1 MRILCEALSVSVEDA
16 LLLPA
21 VSAELSGPG
30 IVALTGANGTGK
42 TTLLKTLA
50 GRTLPTQGSCT
61 LYASREGGFTGT
73 PAEYDPAF
81 RAEVASLIDTPPM
94 ARDMTVSEQ
103 LTLVASSWG
112 ATADQAEQAADE
124 LLERLTISQLAG
136 RFPHELSAGQ
146 LQLFA
151 VGLTL
156 SRPGELLLLD
166 EPERHLDDDRVDAV
180 ISVLDERAYAGALVV
195 TATHRAEIIE
205 RCDRRL
211 DLGPESSR

>member
-30 IVALTGANGTGK
+30 VVALTGANGTGK

-50 GRTLPTQGSCT
+50 GRMRPTHGSCMF
-61 LYASREGGFTGT
+61 YASREDGFTG
-73 PAEYDPAF
+73 PPSEHDPTF

-94 ARDMTVSEQ
+94 ARDMTLSEQ

-112 ATADQAEQAADE
+112 ARADRAEQADDE
-124 LLERLTISQLAG
+124 LLDRLTIPQLAG

-151 VGLTL
+151 VALTL
-156 SRPGELLLLD
+156 SRPGGLLLFD
-166 EPERHLDDDRVDAV
+166 EPERHLDEQRMEAV
-180 ISVLDERAYAGALVV
+180 ISVLEERASAGALVV

-205 RCDRRL
+205 RCDGQL
-211 DLGPESSR
+211 NLGPVGSR